1 MLIDNDVLDKI
12 GSFQSYAKGVN
23 GEVFVKNETKLVI
36 KNFTYDG
43 SAPDAFFWTGTT
55 SKPNSVGTILPYPFE
70 GKFYHYED
78 KTAPVLGKFNGE
90 NVILTLP
97 DNLKATNIKW
107 LSVWCRQFGLNFGD
121 IFFPDDLNLHG

>member
-1 MLIDNDVLDKI
+1 MLTDHGVLVKI

-90 NVILTLP
+90 NVTLTLP

>member
-1 MLIDNDVLDKI
+1 MLTDHGALVKI

-23 GEVFVKNETKLVI
+23 GEVFVKNETTLVI

-90 NVILTLP
+90 NIILTLP